1 MIKAVFFDLDG
12 TLLPMDIEK
21 FTKGYLYLLSS
32 KLSLLGLSSD
42 IIVGAVWAGV
52 KDMYANDGSNTNKEL
67 FWKAFERFTG
77 KSRAG
82 FLEESDAFYDNEFR
96 AAKQFTAENALAKKA
111 VELAGENGRKVVLAT
126 NPVFPKNAQEARLS
140 WIGLSSG
147 DFELVTDYE
156 SDSFTKPNP
165 KYYLSICDRIAVA
178 PEECL
183 MVGNDVTEDMMGAS
197 KAGLSCFLVTD
208 YIIKSDKFEWGGP
221 SGDFK
226 ELLEYLETL

>member
-111 VELAGENGRKVVLAT
+111 VELAGKNGRKVVLAT

-165 KYYLSICDRIAVA
+165 KYYLSICDRIGVA

-197 KAGLSCFLVTD
+197 EAGLSCFLVTD